1 MVRLRKNKMSF
12 SQEIKKELMDNI
24 ATARHC
30 QIAELAALL
39 CLCGKMV
46 VDKSGRI
53 HIKLQTENCYVAKK
67 FFLLVK
73 KVLSIKTEIIVRA
86 GQAGG
91 KHLQYHLFLR
101 REDAVKRV
109 LEATKLQPVCNGQE
123 TVLFTNPLVIQNT
136 CCKRAYLRGAFL
148 CIGSVTNPEKAY
160 HFELVAQDVK
170 KAELLRSC
178 IAAFDIDAKC
188 IERKGYQ
195 VVYVKEGS
203 QVVDLLNVM
212 EAHVALM
219 NFENVRI
226 VKDVRNDVNRK
237 VNCEAA
243 NINKTVQAARKQIED
258 ILLIQ
263 SRAGLEQLPEGLEEI
278 ARLRMEYPEASLK
291 ELGEM
296 LTPPMG
302 KSGVN
307 HRLKKIG
314 EYAERFRE

>member
-1 MVRLRKNKMSF
+1 MSRNMSF
-12 SQEIKKELMDNI
+12 SQEIKKELADNI
-24 ATARHC
+24 ASARHC

-46 VDKSGRI
+46 VDKSGRF
-53 HIKLQTENCYVAKK
+53 HIKLQTENGYVAKK
-67 FFLLVK
+67 FFLLVQEK
-73 KVLSIKTEIIVRA
+73 FGIKTDITVRI
-86 GQAGG
+86 GQSGG
-91 KHLQYHLFLR
+91 RHLQYYLYINNP
-101 REDAVKRV
+101 EEVTRV
-109 LEATKLQPVCNGQE
+109 LKATKLEAVQCE
-123 TVLFTNPLVIQNT
+123 KEIMLFTNPLVVQNT

-148 CIGSVTNPEKAY
+148 GIGSVTNPEKAY
-160 HFELVAQDVK
+160 HFELVAQDERRAK
-170 KAELLRSC
+170 LLQDC

-203 QVVDLLNVM
+203 QVVDLLNIM
-212 EAHVALM
+212 EAHIALL

-263 SRAGLEQLPEGLEEI
+263 DRAGLDELPEGLEEI

>member
-1 MVRLRKNKMSF
+1 MRISMSF
-12 SQEIKKELMDNI
+12 SQEIKKELVDNI
-24 ATARHC
+24 ASARHC

-46 VDKSGRI
+46 VDKSGQF
-53 HIKLQTENCYVAKK
+53 HIKLQTENGYVAKK
-67 FFLLVK
+67 FFVLVQK
-73 KVLSIKTEIIVRA
+73 KFGIKVDITVRV
-86 GQAGG
+86 GQSGG
-91 KHLQYHLFLR
+91 KHLQYYLYINDS
-101 REDAVKRV
+101 EEVTRV
-109 LEATKLQPVCNGQE
+109 LKATNLE
-123 TVLFTNPLVIQNT
+123 TVQYEKEIVLFTNPLVVQNT

-148 CIGSVTNPEKAY
+148 GIGSVTNPEKAY
-160 HFELVAQDVK
+160 HFELVAQDERTAK
-170 KAELLRSC
+170 FLQDC
-178 IAAFDIDAKC
+178 IAAFDIDARC

-203 QVVDLLNVM
+203 QVVDLLNIM
-212 EAHVALM
+212 EAHIALM

-258 ILLIQ
+258 ILLIRD
-263 SRAGLEQLPEGLEEI
+263 RAGLDELPEGLEEI